1 MEDKRIAKT
10 KQNLRSALVELAGEK
25 AFEQVT
31 VTELCKRAGTSRIT
45 FYAHYSDKFELL
57 DEVFQDMRQRASGL
71 FYKRQHENNSA
82 GDLTE
87 SYCNLMDSIL
97 DVYYGQEPFFSHAV
111 PHESHYLYYYLH
123 NYIVDNVVNY
133 LKRGYSRMKDEKGLK
148 RVTAFVCSGL
158 WAVLQ
163 HGQQEG
169 KTLEEIRG
177 ELKKMLRALMESG
190 ALLKMV

>member
-10 KQNLRSALVELAGEK
+10 KQNLKRALVELAGET

-57 DEVFQDMRQRASGL
+57 DEVFCDMRQRASEL
-71 FYKRQHENNSA
+71 FYKRQRENNGA
-82 GDLTE
+82 GDVTE

-111 PHESHYLYYYLH
+111 PHESHYLFYYLH

-133 LKRGYSRMKDEKGLK
+133 LKRGYSRITDEKALK
-148 RVTAFVCSGL
+148 RVAAFVCSGL
-158 WAVLQ
+158 WSVLQ
-163 HGQQEG
+163 REQQEN
-169 KTLEEIRG
+169 KPLEEIRTQM
-177 ELKKMLRALMESG
+177 KKMLRALLESG
-190 ALLKMV
+190 ALLKIG

>member
-1 MEDKRIAKT
+1 MEDKRIVKT
-10 KQNLRSALVELAGEK
+10 KQNLRRALIELAGEA

-57 DEVFQDMRQRASGL
+57 DEVFRDMRQRASEL
-71 FYKRQHENNSA
+71 FYKRQRENNGV
-82 GDLTE
+82 GDQTE

-123 NYIVDNVVNY
+123 NYIVVNVVNY
-133 LKRGYSRMKDEKGLK
+133 LKRGYSRISDEKELK

-169 KTLEEIRG
+169 RPLAEIRDQ
-177 ELKKMLRALMESG
+177 LKKMLRALLESG
-190 ALLKMV
+190 ALLKMA